1 MLKELYF
8 WSTLL
13 SVGFVVAVALAA
25 GAILAAVSHNRGTDR
40 IRIRRRLEW
49 VWLAASIGVVAILTL
64 QPGPDG
70 FGSPLPALLD
80 PLSGFVARDAL
91 ANLVLYVPVGFL
103 AALLWRTSRRP
114 VVWATALAF
123 GVSFS
128 IEFAQLIL
136 PIGRS
141 AQFYDVVFN
150 TVGGL
155 VGGWI
160 GALVS
165 GRFRQSGARV
175 EYEVRAS
182 N

>member
-40 IRIRRRLEW
+40 ITIRRRLEW
-49 VWLAASIGVVAILTL
+49 VWLAASIGVVAIPDPATGTGRVRITA
-64 QPGPDG
+64 PGAPR
-70 FGSPLPALLD
+70 SALRIRR
-80 PLSGFVARDAL
+80 GDAL

-155 VGGWI
+155 VGGLI

-165 GRFRQSGARV
+165 GRFRPSGARV